1 VKYWRDKRCIDDFRT
16 IIQNYGDILNW
27 YDQDVLKLRIVNFVA
42 ALLRKLKLKS
52 PNTTYAFMDIA
63 PLN

>member
-1 VKYWRDKRCIDDFRT
+1 MKTDKRPF
-16 IIQNYGDILNW
+16 
-27 YDQDVLKLRIVNFVA
+27 KLRIVNFVA